1 MAIRINTLRYN
12 DFHHAHLHGLSDLVP
27 RQRVVAI
34 LVDLVEEVD
43 DAKVL
48 LGVVKKPD
56 GVDVEDD
63 LRVEV
68 LLVLVLVDGQRVVV
82 DDAEVGPELTNVR
95 HHRLEVG
102 VHDDLLVTRNT
113 KRLC

>member
-1 MAIRINTLRYN
+1 MTFWISILRYN
-12 DFHHAHLHGLSDLVP
+12 DFHHAHLHSLSDLVS
-27 RQRVVAI
+27 RQRVIAV

-48 LGVVKKPD
+48 LGVVEKTD

-63 LRVEV
+63 LGVEV

-82 DDAEVGPELTNVR
+82 DDAEVRPELPDVR
-95 HHRLEVG
+95 HHRLEVR

-113 KRLC
+113 